1 MDEQYWILCEQC
13 QPLKN
18 RICQISANSVK
29 ILMMLCSNSVE
40 CQSLFSFRVT
50 EFRCPAPLSALST
63 VVYCACVVTA
73 VAKNWCRCGAS
84 QEEQGHCSGL
94 GNLWCCVCSS
104 PRTASG
110 TVQYCPK
117 AKEWRRV
124 VRCAAVR
131 ASVPLGLRSPA
142 VGSLTRGP
150 YLIAGP
156 TCQKPYWQ
164 EAVPLSLAA
173 PPDVIYCDTVFS
185 LDLVR
190 IRGPFIRTGREQDSA
205 WALSAPWSNS
215 TGRSPAVPLAPHW
228 PWTWRAESLSANSG
242 AILFGRSCSCST
254 DSTCRKMSI

>member
-1 MDEQYWILCEQC
+1 MPKFVQFSSHGISLPSPTLRAEHRGVLCLCSHCSGQKLMSLRRFSGGARSL
-13 QPLKN
+13 QWFGKF
-18 RICQISANSVK
+18 
-29 ILMMLCSNSVE
+29 MMLCLL
-40 CQSLFSFRVT
+40 QS
-50 EFRCPAPLSALST
+50 EDGEWYST
-63 VVYCACVVTA
+63 VLP
-73 VAKNWCRCGAS
+73 KSKRMKAS
-84 QEEQGHCSGL
+84 
-94 GNLWCCVCSS
+94 
-104 PRTASG
+104 
-110 TVQYCPK
+110 
-117 AKEWRRV
+117 
-124 VRCAAVR
+124 RCAAVR

-228 PWTWRAESLSANSG
+228 PWTWRAEPLSANSG

>member
-29 ILMMLCSNSVE
+29 ILNPACQRNSVE

-50 EFRCPAPLSALST
+50 EFRCPAPLSALNT
-63 VVYCACVVTA
+63 VEYCASVVTA

-124 VRCAAVR
+124 ARC
-131 ASVPLGLRSPA
+131 SPGIGA
-142 VGSLTRGP
+142 PRIEIPCGRVTDTWTLPHSW
-150 YLIAGP
+150 AHMS
-156 TCQKPYWQ
+156 
-164 EAVPLSLAA
+164 EALLAA
-173 PPDVIYCDTVFS
+173 GSTIIARCSTWRYLLRHSIF
-185 LDLVR
+185 
-190 IRGPFIRTGREQDSA
+190 A
-205 WALSAPWSNS
+205 WSRSNS
-215 TGRSPAVPLAPHW
+215 RALHSDRAGAGQRVGPVGAV
-228 PWTWRAESLSANSG
+228 E
-242 AILFGRSCSCST
+242 
-254 DSTCRKMSI
+254 